1 MAGDA
6 CFVPYPLG
14 VFFTQMNQN
23 GRVFQL
29 ISWNVRGLGD
39 SDKCDVVRDTLTTVK
54 PTVVCLQETKLSSTS
69 VAKARSFLP
78 TSFRD
83 FLCVDAGGTRGGI
96 LTAWDVHALSLK
108 GFIARKHTLTTV
120 LVSTV
125 TDISFTVT
133 NVYAPSDHHDSAS
146 FLEDLAELV
155 PHINGPWVL
164 AGDFNLIRSSDDK
177 NNDRVDSRL
186 TELFNDTINSLAL
199 LELPLLDR
207 LFTWSNR
214 RESPTLARLD
224 RVFLNTEMSTSFP
237 NSTLTSLTRSTSD
250 HIPLVVNLSTSIPK
264 TNTFRFENSWLFH
277 QDFLPCIAPAWNTAP
292 HVQDA
297 AGTSRAR
304 LRHQDTQQ
312 RYGTGVSARRH

>member
-1 MAGDA
+1 
-6 CFVPYPLG
+6 
-14 VFFTQMNQN
+14 
-23 GRVFQL
+23 
-29 ISWNVRGLGD
+29 
-39 SDKCDVVRDTLTTVK
+39 
-54 PTVVCLQETKLSSTS
+54 
-69 VAKARSFLP
+69 
-78 TSFRD
+78 
-83 FLCVDAGGTRGGI
+83 
-96 LTAWDVHALSLK
+96 
-108 GFIARKHTLTTV
+108 
-120 LVSTV
+120 
-125 TDISFTVT
+125 
-133 NVYAPSDHHDSAS
+133 VYAPSDHHDSAS

-277 QDFLPCIAPAWNTAP
+277 QDFLPCIIPAWNTAP